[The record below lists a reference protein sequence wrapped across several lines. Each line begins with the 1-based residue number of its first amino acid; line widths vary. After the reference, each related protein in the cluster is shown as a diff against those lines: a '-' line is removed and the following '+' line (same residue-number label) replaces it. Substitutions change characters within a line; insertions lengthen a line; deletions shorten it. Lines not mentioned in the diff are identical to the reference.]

1 MLKRF
6 LKKIKPFYF
15 SALFIVGLFYLQPF
29 LVDIIKSIFT
39 FTKGWVLQD
48 TLDWNLKLFIILL
61 IGLIAFLPSPFYSKK
76 WWTKKGANLPGYLK
90 YGIVITLFAT
100 GIIYLGVVL
109 LEFSQSDSAL
119 IKDWDHGKDVVIVI
133 GAITGILLTL
143 FRNVAFDRQS
153 KAAMDQARIAQEGQL
168 NDRFVKAM
176 DMFSTQD
183 EKDDKGNVK
192 VNHVTRRVA
201 GVYALEALT
210 RDYHQRGE
218 HEQYWSILDI
228 LCDFLREHAEARQ
241 SILETLPT
249 PAQAQT
255 EEVNKSAKEAYKEAM
270 DAWVKNN
277 KSPADI
283 HAIMRVLGRLPKYQR
298 SHEKTPPIPGL
309 NLQNILIVGLE
320 LNYSRFPH
328 AWFIGSKVI
337 SVGFSEADLT
347 EADLTEAN
355 LWRANLNDAI
365 LTDAN
370 LTDANLGRANLWGA
384 DLTEAN
390 LARAKLI
397 EAKLIEANLTKAYL
411 WEANLTE
418 ANLGRANLTKA
429 YLWEANLTEAN
440 LWEANLGRAYLEGAK
455 NANLAKNLDS
465 KWLKE
470 GGYEINEEGTIIEQ
484 EEE

>member
-15 SALFIVGLFYLQPF
+15 SALFIVGLFYLRPF

-76 WWTKKGANLPGYLK
+76 WWTKKGANFPGYLK

-192 VNHVTRRVA
+192 VSHVTRRVA

-210 RDYHQRGE
+210 REYHQRGE

-228 LCDFLREHAEARQ
+228 LCDFLREQAEARQ
-241 SILETLPT
+241 SILETLALPKNQEEEL
-249 PAQAQT
+249 AQNYENQ
-255 EEVNKSAKEAYKEAM
+255 VNINIWAIEHI
-270 DAWVKNN
+270 
-277 KSPADI
+277 SPADV
-283 HAIMRVLGRLPKYQR
+283 HAIMRVLGRLPQYQR
-298 SHEKTPPIPGL
+298 SHQQTPSILGL
-309 NLQNILIVGLE
+309 NLQQIHIVGLE
-320 LNYSRFPH
+320 LNYSNYPH
-328 AWFIGSKVI
+328 AWVNGSIIIKTSLRGTDLSNAKLKSTIVI
-337 SVGFSEADLT
+337 
-347 EADLTEAN
+347 
-355 LWRANLNDAI
+355 
-365 LTDAN
+365 
-370 LTDANLGRANLWGA
+370 GA
-384 DLTEAN
+384 DLTGSNLMRAN
-390 LARAKLI
+390 LHFSKLYLSNLEEVTLRKAYINNTDFIGAKLNG
-397 EAKLIEANLTKAYL
+397 ANLT
-411 WEANLTE
+411 
-418 ANLGRANLTKA
+418 
-429 YLWEANLTEAN
+429 
-440 LWEANLGRAYLEGAK
+440 GAEC
-455 NANLAKNLDS
+455 AHLAKNLDS
-465 KWLKE
+465 KWLEE
-470 GGYEINEEGTIIEQ
+470 GGYEIDEGGTIVKKQ
-484 EEE
+484 QK